1 MFHNATV
8 SDIIAGHLSG
18 RSGQIQAAIN
28 LEIPTTEFSYFDLKV
43 TGLNG
48 QLPNLD
54 LVNLAVRLCRNEGV
68 NVGLN
73 NRVQF
78 LNILHFKFFLY
89 YFR

>member
-1 MFHNATV
+1 MFHYATV

-28 LEIPTTEFSYFDLKV
+28 LEIPTTEFSYLDLKV

-68 NVGLN
+68 NVALN

-78 LNILHFKFFLY
+78 LNILHFKFVV
-89 YFR
+89 